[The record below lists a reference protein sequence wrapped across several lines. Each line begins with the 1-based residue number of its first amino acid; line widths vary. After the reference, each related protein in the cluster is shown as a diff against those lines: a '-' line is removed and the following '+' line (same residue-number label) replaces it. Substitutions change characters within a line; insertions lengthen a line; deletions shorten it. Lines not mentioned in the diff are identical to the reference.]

1 MTKEYI
7 RENYDNILKI
17 DRAGIVKDCT
27 ALRQMIIDNP
37 DLPIVF
43 SVSTEDYYDDYAF
56 AYINENNVSCEVG
69 EMLDCDVDW
78 NNNIMFTDR
87 GDFEESLENYLMTD
101 YEIEH
106 LSDSDFEDVL
116 NYHIEK
122 FEPFWKKCI
131 LVTIQ

>member
-1 MTKEYI
+1 MNKEYI

-27 ALRQMIIDNP
+27 KLRQMIIDNP

-56 AYINENNVSCEVG
+56 AYINENNVSCEIG
-69 EMLDCDVDW
+69 EILDCDVDW
-78 NNNIMFTDR
+78 HNNIMFTDR
-87 GDFEESLENYLMTD
+87 GDFEESLENYLMLD
-101 YEIEH
+101 FEIEH
-106 LSDSDFEDVL
+106 LSYSDFEDIL

-131 LVTIQ
+131 LVTIW

>member
-27 ALRQMIIDNP
+27 KLRQMIIDNP

-56 AYINENNVSCEVG
+56 AYINENNISCEVG
-69 EMLDCDVDW
+69 EILDCDVDW
-78 NNNIMFTDR
+78 HNNIMFTDR
-87 GDFEESLENYLMTD
+87 IEFEESLEDYLMTD
-101 YEIEH
+101 FEIEH

-131 LVTIQ
+131 LVSIW